1 MIRDGSI
8 TVSKLTF
15 AVTLGLFVDYLF
27 GPSGFW
33 GLIGLAVIAAVSNSN
48 GGLYAALVGEFGDEK
63 DIGAISVISINDGPF
78 FTMLALGAAG
88 MASIPI
94 VILTAVLIPLI
105 LGMII
110 GKRLVLVET
119 LGEFPLKMDLLVG

>member
-1 MIRDGSI
+1 
-8 TVSKLTF
+8 
-15 AVTLGLFVDYLF
+15 
-27 GPSGFW
+27 
-33 GLIGLAVIAAVSNSN
+33 
-48 GGLYAALVGEFGDEK
+48 
-63 DIGAISVISINDGPF
+63 
-78 FTMLALGAAG
+78 

-94 VILTAVLIPLI
+94 VTLTAVLIPLI